1 MEIMYKN
8 TRDAGEKVTA
18 SQAILNG
25 LANNGG
31 LYVPTEIP
39 KLDVPMESLAEMS
52 YQEIAYEVMSRFYTD
67 FTEEELK
74 TCIERAYDEKF
85 DTPNIAALKVAG
97 RDLSAH
103 QLDRQFSRR
112 SGCHFPAAGAVS
124 AEGKTG
130 L

>member
-1 MEIMYKN
+1 MYKN

-18 SQAILNG
+18 SQALLNG
-25 LANNGG
+25 LANKGG

-74 TCIERAYDEKF
+74 TC
-85 DTPNIAALKVAG
+85 T
-97 RDLSAH
+97 
-103 QLDRQFSRR
+103 RR
-112 SGCHFPAAGAVS
+112 ISQP
-124 AEGKTG
+124 
-130 L
+130 